1 MTPKE
6 IAKKV
11 VRDEFG
17 GEMQLKD
24 LIDSMDMS
32 FEDNIKQ
39 ELFNDYLLR
48 EFRIKKAQVESSPK
62 KE

>member
-32 FEDNIKQ
+32 FEDNIK
-39 ELFNDYLLR
+39 
-48 EFRIKKAQVESSPK
+48 
-62 KE
+62 